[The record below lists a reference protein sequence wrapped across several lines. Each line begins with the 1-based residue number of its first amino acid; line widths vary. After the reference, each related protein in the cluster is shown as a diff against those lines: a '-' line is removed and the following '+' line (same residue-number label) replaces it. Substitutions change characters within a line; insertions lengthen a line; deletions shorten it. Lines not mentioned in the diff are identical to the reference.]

1 MHRQYIRKRDGRPVD
16 VMVAEVYTLED
27 GDEILQFGWSLHSH
41 RNSWNKE
48 YGLDV
53 AKARL
58 TACTID
64 YFESSP
70 NEWLELP
77 QSVKYKVDDF
87 LYRVRRIEEKRKERE
102 YAQA

>member
-1 MHRQYIRKRDGRPVD
+1 MHRQYIRKRDGRPVG
-16 VMVAEVYTLED
+16 VMVAEVQGLTD
-27 GDEILQFGWSLHSH
+27 GNEMLSFGWSLHSDQ
-41 RNSWNKE
+41 NSWNKE

-53 AKARL
+53 AKARMD
-58 TACTID
+58 ACTID
-64 YFESSP
+64 CFDESP
-70 NEWLELP
+70 NHYFDLP